1 MLVLRQHA
9 EEFSVILVGKR
20 SEKGDFGPAFCTQ
33 PPCAK
38 PVWSSSGPPGAWIT
52 PSSDWKREP
61 MILRIDGYSALRSLD
76 PGDVYLAHG
85 DRHRLECYRFSRS
98 DKMY

>member
-1 MLVLRQHA
+1 
-9 EEFSVILVGKR
+9 
-20 SEKGDFGPAFCTQ
+20 
-33 PPCAK
+33 
-38 PVWSSSGPPGAWIT
+38 
-52 PSSDWKREP
+52 